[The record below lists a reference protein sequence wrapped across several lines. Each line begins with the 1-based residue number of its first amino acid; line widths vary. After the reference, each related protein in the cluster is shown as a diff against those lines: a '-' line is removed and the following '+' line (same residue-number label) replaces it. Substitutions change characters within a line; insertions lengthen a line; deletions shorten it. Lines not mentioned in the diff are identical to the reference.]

1 MGETCTAVF
10 LFAEI
15 MENYTKNEKFLQ
27 FKAKNRAFRF
37 FFCFGRYRKAPAMFC
52 LLVERGRPG
61 SVILSVKKEERQEER
76 NMISFSQKEIKE
88 LERKTGLR
96 ITDKDSLKAAILHNP
111 AVAVWYRKDAEA
123 YVSIQ
128 ELRTLVDA
136 AFGKAEN
143 LPEAKQILQDKFDA
157 GYIPAKMI
165 EELADK
171 YGIPHQEDCGAIDLD
186 IPEE

>member
-1 MGETCTAVF
+1 
-10 LFAEI
+10 
-15 MENYTKNEKFLQ
+15 
-27 FKAKNRAFRF
+27 
-37 FFCFGRYRKAPAMFC
+37 
-52 LLVERGRPG
+52 
-61 SVILSVKKEERQEER
+61 
-76 NMISFSQKEIKE
+76 MISFSQKEIKE

-171 YGIPHQEDCGAIDLD
+171 YGIPNPEDCGAIDLD

>member
-1 MGETCTAVF
+1 
-10 LFAEI
+10 
-15 MENYTKNEKFLQ
+15 
-27 FKAKNRAFRF
+27 
-37 FFCFGRYRKAPAMFC
+37 
-52 LLVERGRPG
+52 
-61 SVILSVKKEERQEER
+61 
-76 NMISFSQKEIKE
+76 MISFSQKEIKE

-143 LPEAKQILQDKFDA
+143 LPEARLRSWRTSTASPTRKTAVPSTLIFRKSR
-157 GYIPAKMI
+157 
-165 EELADK
+165 
-171 YGIPHQEDCGAIDLD
+171 
-186 IPEE
+186 